1 MAKMK
6 FNPKDT
12 KYKTLPKS
20 ASPKS
25 PNEPDEYADHSY
37 DHRETR
43 PDGSV
48 VYYYE
53 NGVKA
58 IHHPKKTGA
67 SYHRRASKHHEKE
80 ATNAINAKDSSKA
93 LSHLKARLGHL
104 MEADKKEDS
113 KVEKLYKDFGGAT
126 SGAGD
131 IVAVSSDPGIFT
143 ETYSGTKSKKKKK
156 KLSEKEKIKENEKK
170 KKKASGPDKLDKWLQ
185 ETQEKTLDL
194 IKYINLQK
202 KAPPKVI
209 TKDKP
214 ANMGVGIQQPVVTGA
229 GTMKSKDKPK
239 FDLGRTGG
247 LTPDD
252 SVKTSLEERD
262 MESFMEA
269 RERNAEDRAFGL
281 KKTDQ
286 LSQYVVSL
294 INDVRKELKKE
305 DGMTDMQRRYKKDI
319 ETMDALNQDIFD
331 NPDKYGIKFTTQS
344 TQEVQKMETDW
355 SKDKKDGKLNN
366 MPFLGNYKKSLE
378 KQYGT
383 KISPRPDPN
392 GYRNPPNRRVPKD

>member
-156 KLSEKEKIKENEKK
+156 KLSEK
-170 KKKASGPDKLDKWLQ
+170 
-185 ETQEKTLDL
+185 
-194 IKYINLQK
+194 
-202 KAPPKVI
+202 
-209 TKDKP
+209 
-214 ANMGVGIQQPVVTGA
+214 
-229 GTMKSKDKPK
+229 
-239 FDLGRTGG
+239 
-247 LTPDD
+247 
-252 SVKTSLEERD
+252 
-262 MESFMEA
+262 
-269 RERNAEDRAFGL
+269 
-281 KKTDQ
+281 
-286 LSQYVVSL
+286 
-294 INDVRKELKKE
+294 
-305 DGMTDMQRRYKKDI
+305 
-319 ETMDALNQDIFD
+319 
-331 NPDKYGIKFTTQS
+331 
-344 TQEVQKMETDW
+344 
-355 SKDKKDGKLNN
+355 
-366 MPFLGNYKKSLE
+366 
-378 KQYGT
+378 
-383 KISPRPDPN
+383 
-392 GYRNPPNRRVPKD
+392 

>member
-25 PNEPDEYADHSY
+25 PNEPDEYSDHSY

-67 SYHRRASKHHEKE
+67 SYHRRASKHHETE
-80 ATNAINAKDSSKA
+80 ATNAVNAKDSSKA
-93 LSHLKARLGHL
+93 LSHLRARVGHL

-143 ETYSGTKSKKKKK
+143 ETYSGTNTKKNKKKKT
-156 KLSEKEKIKENEKK
+156 EKEKIKENEKK
-170 KKKASGPDKLDKWLQ
+170 KKKACGPDKLDKWLQ

-194 IKYINLQK
+194 IK
-202 KAPPKVI
+202 
-209 TKDKP
+209 D
-214 ANMGVGIQQPVVTGA
+214 
-229 GTMKSKDKPK
+229 KDKPK

-247 LTPDD
+247 LTPDNN
-252 SVKTSLEERD
+252 VKTSLEERD

-305 DGMTDMQRRYKKDI
+305 DGMTDTQRRYKKDMENI
-319 ETMDALNQDIFD
+319 EALNQDISD

-344 TQEVQKMETDW
+344 TQEVEKMETDW

-383 KISPRPDPN
+383 KRSPRPDPN

>member
-67 SYHRRASKHHEKE
+67 LYHRRASKHHEKE

-194 IKYINLQK
+194 IK
-202 KAPPKVI
+202 
-209 TKDKP
+209 D
-214 ANMGVGIQQPVVTGA
+214 
-229 GTMKSKDKPK
+229 KDKPK

-247 LTPDD
+247 LTPDNN
-252 SVKTSLEERD
+252 VKTSLEERD

-286 LSQYVVSL
+286 LSAYVVDL
-294 INDVRKELKKE
+294 INDVRKELRKE
-305 DGMTDMQRRYKKDI
+305 DTDDEGAKMHQEAI
-319 ETMDALNQDIFD
+319 NEMDKLNEDMVK
-331 NPDKYGIKFTTQS
+331 NPDKYNLEFVEAPRQV
-344 TQEVQKMETDW
+344 EKMETDW

-366 MPFLGNYKKSLE
+366 MPFLGNNKKSLE

-383 KISPRPDPN
+383 KRSPRPDPN

>member
-67 SYHRRASKHHEKE
+67 LYHRRASKHHEKE

-156 KLSEKEKIKENEKK
+156 KLSEKEKIKKNEKK
-170 KKKASGPDKLDKWLQ
+170 KSG
-185 ETQEKTLDL
+185 
-194 IKYINLQK
+194 
-202 KAPPKVI
+202 
-209 TKDKP
+209 
-214 ANMGVGIQQPVVTGA
+214 
-229 GTMKSKDKPK
+229 
-239 FDLGRTGG
+239 
-247 LTPDD
+247 
-252 SVKTSLEERD
+252 
-262 MESFMEA
+262 
-269 RERNAEDRAFGL
+269 
-281 KKTDQ
+281 
-286 LSQYVVSL
+286 
-294 INDVRKELKKE
+294 
-305 DGMTDMQRRYKKDI
+305 YKKH
-319 ETMDALNQDIFD
+319 
-331 NPDKYGIKFTTQS
+331 
-344 TQEVQKMETDW
+344 
-355 SKDKKDGKLNN
+355 KKKH
-366 MPFLGNYKKSLE
+366 
-378 KQYGT
+378 
-383 KISPRPDPN
+383 
-392 GYRNPPNRRVPKD
+392 